1 MKKICALII
10 FTFTLIFL
18 SAGYAA
24 STEED
29 ESIDSSSTMGMHG
42 DKSGMMGGMHGG
54 GMMEHGL
61 MDHHK
66 MKSNVSPVTIMIQP
80 GMMPMMGRHSMMQ
93 QGGKMG
99 HEHGGMQKEHM
110 QQRQKM
116 MKEHM
121 EQMEQRLEKIE
132 TLLRELVELQKKE

>member
-1 MKKICALII
+1 M
-10 FTFTLIFL
+10 FL

-24 STEED
+24 STEEE

-54 GMMEHGL
+54 GMMHQGM
-61 MDHHK
+61 MDHHM

-80 GMMPMMGRHSMMQ
+80 GMMPMMGRHRMMQ
-93 QGGKMG
+93 QGAKMG
-99 HEHGGMQKEHM
+99 HENGGMHKEKM

-121 EQMEQRLEKIE
+121 ERMEQRMENIE

>member
-1 MKKICALII
+1 MKKICAFIVSAFILM
-10 FTFTLIFL
+10 FV

-24 STEED
+24 STGEE
-29 ESIDSSSTMGMHG
+29 ESIDSSSAMGMQG
-42 DKSGMMGGMHGG
+42 DKSGMMGGVHGG
-54 GMMEHGL
+54 GMMHQRM
-61 MDHHK
+61 MDHHM

-93 QGGKMG
+93 QGEKMG
-99 HEHGGMQKEHM
+99 HENGGMQKEKM

-121 EQMEQRLEKIE
+121 ERMERRLENIE
-132 TLLRELVELQKKE
+132 TLLSELVELQKNE